1 MSKANEKRAREMV
14 DALPWHG
21 CKPMCGACRVTLDK
35 ALAAALDEAECRA
48 LLSLARWAKPNE
60 SASSNWSQGY
70 NRALKDVVAECK
82 WRAKGKA

>member
-1 MSKANEKRAREMV
+1 MGKANEKRAAELMR
-14 DALPWHG
+14 
-21 CKPMCGACRVTLDK
+21 GACIAPDAIVTLNV
-35 ALAAALDEAECRA
+35 ATALDEAERRA